1 MEISMHLPILSDT
14 AADILASTTTLLR
27 VTEAY
32 LDPGSGSYLLQLLIA
47 GLLGSLFVIRASW
60 GKIKGFFRGLFGR
73 QEDKPTDEE

>member
-1 MEISMHLPILSDT
+1 METSMHISFFNGN
-14 AADILASTTTLLR
+14 LAENLTSISTLLR

-73 QEDKPTDEE
+73 QEEIPTDEE